1 MMIASLSILY
11 RVSQNEK
18 YLNAAVNSQKFME
31 KNVCDNVQFFT
42 SWRDGKRSKKSFLDD
57 YAFYISALVEL
68 YNSTLNKVYLEKAE
82 QFCDEAVRR
91 FADDIKGGFYL
102 SELENTELFMNPK
115 EVYDGA
121 IPSGNSVMAYNFV
134 RLYQLTE
141 NEKYREF
148 AEKQIAFLSS
158 QASDYPAGHC
168 MFLIVKMMHENP
180 PEHITVALKNDSD
193 LQEIRRNIPFLA
205 NISVIKESKE
215 YPLLNGQTT
224 YYICKN
230 HACLPPTNM
239 LY

>member
-1 MMIASLSILY
+1 
-11 RVSQNEK
+11 
-18 YLNAAVNSQKFME
+18 
-31 KNVCDNVQFFT
+31 
-42 SWRDGKRSKKSFLDD
+42 
-57 YAFYISALVEL
+57 
-68 YNSTLNKVYLEKAE
+68 
-82 QFCDEAVRR
+82 
-91 FADDIKGGFYL
+91 
-102 SELENTELFMNPK
+102 MNPK

-168 MFLIVKMMHENP
+168 MFLIAKMMHENP

-193 LQEIRRNIPFLA
+193 LQEIRRSIPLLA
-205 NISVIKESKE
+205 NISVVKESKE

-230 HACLPPTNM
+230 HACFQPTNI
-239 LY
+239 LC